1 MDAHDLYG
9 LPLDRFTP
17 ARRALAKELRDAG
30 QRDEAERVGALRKPS
45 RAAWAVNQ
53 LVRTQR
59 RAVNDLF
66 TTGDAAQRAQ
76 TELLAGKGDSEA
88 LRSAL
93 SQEREAVRQL
103 VEVARGLLTSDGHEL
118 SSTMLERVADTLHA
132 AALDPGARV
141 QVRQG
146 CLDRELHHVGLG
158 PAALTGAGS
167 RTSGSQPA
175 AKARPSLSTL
185 RTEEAKTRHAPPS
198 SERRGRW
205 RPPRPLV
212 TPPPT
217 HCMRPKRPW
226 PARNRAARTPPRRTG
241 PPSGS
246 STRTRLV
253 RRA

>member
-185 RTEEAKTRHAPPS
+185 RTEEAKTRHAL
-198 SERRGRW
+198 ERATREVEAAQATRDAAADSLHEAEEALAGAKSR
-205 RPPRPLV
+205 RKDAAAA
-212 TPPPT
+212 
-217 HCMRPKRPW
+217 H
-226 PARNRAARTPPRRTG
+226 RAAKRKLDPD
-241 PPSGS
+241 
-246 STRTRLV
+246 
-253 RRA
+253 